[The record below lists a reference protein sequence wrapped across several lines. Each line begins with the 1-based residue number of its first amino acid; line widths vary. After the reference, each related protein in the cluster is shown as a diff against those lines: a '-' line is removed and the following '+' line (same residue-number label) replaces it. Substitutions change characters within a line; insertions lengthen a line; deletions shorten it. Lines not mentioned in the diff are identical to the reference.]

1 MPLSAVR
8 SSSSSAPTALL
19 RSADAEGRLAAQG
32 RSAPAAAP
40 LLRSLSSPHLSPL
53 AERDREAGM
62 RREAAL
68 AARFGSCQPARG
80 KAKTGADGQV
90 SHRSPIQKQELEPA
104 QHGYRRVRVNPTRV
118 LIAEHQGPETS
129 TFFIRRQADLEAVR
143 RVDRP
148 AEAARTGAGPL
159 QDLLRLDD
167 LRAQRIQYK
176 WDISANGSLVIGE
189 VLVGAPES
197 VREQVAAGLR
207 KKAEDASRPP
217 AAMKEKKQKKE
228 KKEKKEKDATRN
240 ADPDPRQFMLGHV
253 TLVGGALIAEPWQA
267 TRGLPQAHISGTLY
281 ARPDGTLCID
291 NDSGRFSE
299 YEDRVLAH
307 LKSVADMFA
316 RLGLPVAVDWMPKA
330 PIPLARPAPRAPG

>member
-1 MPLSAVR
+1 MPLSPLR
-8 SSSSSAPTALL
+8 SSSLPPAASLHGAP
-19 RSADAEGRLAAQG
+19 ADRGLAAPG
-32 RSAPAAAP
+32 HPEPAATP
-40 LLRSLSSPHLSPL
+40 LRRSLSSPHLTPL
-53 AERDREAGM
+53 SERDRKAGI

-90 SHRSPIQKQELEPA
+90 SYRSPIQEQELEPA
-104 QHGYRRVRVNPTRV
+104 RHGYRRVRINPTRV

-148 AEAARTGAGPL
+148 ADASRTGVGPL

-167 LRAQRIQYK
+167 LRTHRVQYK

-189 VLVGAPES
+189 VLVGAPEE

-207 KKAEDASRPP
+207 KKAEDASRAP
-217 AAMKEKKQKKE
+217 AAMKEKKQKEE
-228 KKEKKEKDATRN
+228 KKEKKDA
-240 ADPDPRQFMLGHV
+240 AGDAAPDPRQFMLGHV
-253 TLVGGALIAEPWQA
+253 TLVGGSLVAEPWQA
-267 TRGLPQAHISGTLY
+267 TRGLPQAHISGMLY

-299 YEDRVLAH
+299 YEDRVPAH
-307 LKSVADMFA
+307 LQSVADMFS
-316 RLGLPVAVDWMPKA
+316 RLGLPVAVDWRPKA
-330 PIPLARPAPRAPG
+330 PIPLARTAPRAPG